1 MKNKSNGS
9 VDISNSSLKLKMRL
23 SFILFFAFIFSAVA
37 NSFSQTEISLELRDV
52 KVIDVL
58 DEIEVGTDYKFFYNT
73 NIYDFNKV
81 VSINVT
87 DEKISNILDQIFNG
101 TIQYEVI
108 DKRVILKKKNI
119 IVTNANNEIEQEE
132 IIQRVITGTV
142 KDTDGIPLPGATVLE
157 EGTNNGTSTDFDGN
171 FSINLENDDSK
182 LTISFIGYLTESYE
196 TSDLTAI
203 DAILVIDNAS
213 LDEVVVTGFGTTQQK
228 KLVTGSIA
236 TISSDVIENRGL
248 TSAGLALA
256 GTTAGVIVT
265 QNSGQAG
272 RDDVQ
277 FRIRGYGTI
286 NDASPL
292 IIIDGFEGDFN
303 SLNPNDIESVSVLK
317 DAASAAIYGN
327 RAANGVILVKTKR
340 GRKNQDLNM
349 IWLLVQQ
356 KLPSI
361 IPWYITQLNLLE
373 FTIKLKQTMVY
384 QNYFLQ
390 VKLLFYSQML
400 TLVY

>member
-1 MKNKSNGS
+1 M
-9 VDISNSSLKLKMRL
+9 KLKIR
-23 SFILFFAFIFSAVA
+23 
-37 NSFSQTEISLELRDV
+37 
-52 KVIDVL
+52 
-58 DEIEVGTDYKFFYNT
+58 
-73 NIYDFNKV
+73 
-81 VSINVT
+81 
-87 DEKISNILDQIFNG
+87 
-101 TIQYEVI
+101 
-108 DKRVILKKKNI
+108 
-119 IVTNANNEIEQEE
+119 E
-132 IIQRVITGTV
+132 IIQRVITGIK

-196 TSDLTAI
+196 TSDLNAI

-256 GTTAGVIVT
+256 GTTVWEYTVT

-303 SLNPNDIESVSVLK
+303 FES
-317 DAASAAIYGN
+317 
-327 RAANGVILVKTKR
+327 
-340 GRKNQDLNM
+340 
-349 IWLLVQQ
+349 
-356 KLPSI
+356 
-361 IPWYITQLNLLE
+361 
-373 FTIKLKQTMVY
+373 
-384 QNYFLQ
+384 
-390 VKLLFYSQML
+390 
-400 TLVY
+400 

>member
-1 MKNKSNGS
+1 MKNKSDGS

-171 FSINLENDDSK
+171 FSINQ
-182 LTISFIGYLTESYE
+182 IGR
-196 TSDLTAI
+196 
-203 DAILVIDNAS
+203 AS
-213 LDEVVVTGFGTTQQK
+213 CRERV
-228 KLVTGSIA
+228 
-236 TISSDVIENRGL
+236 
-248 TSAGLALA
+248 
-256 GTTAGVIVT
+256 
-265 QNSGQAG
+265 
-272 RDDVQ
+272 
-277 FRIRGYGTI
+277 
-286 NDASPL
+286 
-292 IIIDGFEGDFN
+292 
-303 SLNPNDIESVSVLK
+303 
-317 DAASAAIYGN
+317 
-327 RAANGVILVKTKR
+327 
-340 GRKNQDLNM
+340 
-349 IWLLVQQ
+349 
-356 KLPSI
+356 
-361 IPWYITQLNLLE
+361 
-373 FTIKLKQTMVY
+373 
-384 QNYFLQ
+384 
-390 VKLLFYSQML
+390 
-400 TLVY
+400 